1 MNKNVFG
8 LAIAKMFCL
17 VGASTA
23 WAQEIP
29 ASLEPPVDQQLY
41 LQVHAQGDQIYVCKS
56 ESSQFAWAL
65 KAPEAQLT
73 DVKGQAFGRHFGGPT
88 WQAKDGSRV
97 TGTVAMKVESPDAD
111 SIPWLLLNV
120 ASHEGAGVLSRAK
133 SIQRVNTKGGKAP
146 GSGCDPDHVNQEVRA
161 HYTAD
166 YNFYAAK

>member
-1 MNKNVFG
+1 MNKIFLG
-8 LAIAKMFCL
+8 LAIGAMFCL
-17 VGASTA
+17 VGARTA
-23 WAQEIP
+23 CAQEIP
-29 ASLEPPVDQQLY
+29 APLQPPVDQQLY

-56 ESSQFAWAL
+56 ESSQFAWVL

-73 DVKGQAFGRHFGGPT
+73 DGKGQTFGRHFGGPT
-88 WQAKDGSRV
+88 WQANDGSRV
-97 TGTVAMKVESPDAD
+97 TGTVVMKVESPDAD

-120 ASHEGAGVLSRAK
+120 AGHEGEGVLSRAK

-146 GSGCDPDHVNQEVRA
+146 GTGCDADHVNQEVRV

>member
-1 MNKNVFG
+1 MYKNIFG
-8 LAIAKMFCL
+8 LAFGLMLGL

-29 ASLEPPVDQQLY
+29 PSLQPPADQQRY

-73 DVKGQAFGRHFGGPT
+73 DVKGQAFGRHFAGPT
-88 WQAKDGSRV
+88 WQANDGSRV
-97 TGTVAMKVESPDAD
+97 TGTVAMKLESPDAH

-133 SIQRVNTKGGKAP
+133 TIQRVNTKGGKAP

>member
-1 MNKNVFG
+1 MHKIFFG
-8 LAIAKMFCL
+8 LAIGAMFCP

-23 WAQEIP
+23 CAQEIP
-29 ASLEPPVDQQLY
+29 AALQPPADQQRY

-56 ESSQFAWAL
+56 ESAQFAWVL
-65 KAPEAQLT
+65 QAPEAQLT

-88 WQAKDGSRV
+88 WQAQDGSRV

-120 ASHEGAGVLSRAK
+120 AGHEGEGVLSRAK

-146 GSGCDPDHVNQEVRA
+146 GTGCDADHVNQEVRVR
-161 HYTAD
+161 YTAD

>member
-1 MNKNVFG
+1 MFEKVFG
-8 LAIAKMFCL
+8 SAICMVLGFA
-17 VGASTA
+17 GGTA
-23 WAQEIP
+23 LAQEIP
-29 ASLEPPVDQQLY
+29 ASLQPPVDQQMY

-56 ESSQFAWAL
+56 EASQFAWAL

-73 DVKGQAFGRHFGGPT
+73 DSKGQAFGRHFGGPT

-120 ASHEGAGVLSRAK
+120 ASHEGEGVLSRAK

-146 GSGCDPDHVNQEVRA
+146 GSGCDADHMNQEMRV